1 MRRRLVFV
9 ALAVIAFLSVVA
21 VRPHH
26 TFADERDF
34 TLINGSESVTIVHV
48 YVSAADVDD
57 WQEDILG
64 RGVLVPGDSVNVH
77 FSKFDSDAGKCFYDI
92 RVDGD
97 SGERG
102 ILTKVNLCNTDTVT
116 FS

>member
-9 ALAVIAFLSVVA
+9 ALAVVAFMSVVA

-34 TLINGSESVTIVHV
+34 THV

-64 RGVLVPGDSVNVH
+64 RGVLVPGDTVNIH
-77 FSKFDSDAGKCFYDI
+77 FSKFDSDSGKCCYDI
-92 RVDGD
+92 CGDGD

-102 ILTKVNLCNTDTVT
+102 LLTKVNLCSTDTVT